1 MPMASASNWK
11 TADRVARS
19 APSLGIM
26 LNGLHR
32 REAPSE
38 RPFKLRHEVI
48 GVGDAGGYGEFGT
61 FEWHCQSSR
70 TLSLGDSDTPPATV
84 QALELT
90 APGG

>member
-1 MPMASASNWK
+1 
-11 TADRVARS
+11 
-19 APSLGIM
+19 M

-90 APGG
+90 APGGFRLSEWPTFGGDTPTAAPSN